1 MHNGYEKEKHGY
13 SSNYAHE
20 RSLVRDAASF
30 PLHRLHENDN
40 AHSFCHILEGI
51 CMFTYERK
59 RTWRNDQ
66 GGEEEMFPQ
75 AINPT
80 VSKLPGCTSHG
91 SCVVT
96 NSSLAVHFFFSFYI
110 HFPMSSAYERYY
122 SEEHVK

>member
-1 MHNGYEKEKHGY
+1 M
-13 SSNYAHE
+13 
-20 RSLVRDAASF
+20 
-30 PLHRLHENDN
+30 
-40 AHSFCHILEGI
+40 

-66 GGEEEMFPQ
+66 RGGGGGGGEEKFPQ

-96 NSSLAVHFFFSFYI
+96 NLSLAVHFFFFSFCI

-122 SEEHVK
+122 SEKHVN